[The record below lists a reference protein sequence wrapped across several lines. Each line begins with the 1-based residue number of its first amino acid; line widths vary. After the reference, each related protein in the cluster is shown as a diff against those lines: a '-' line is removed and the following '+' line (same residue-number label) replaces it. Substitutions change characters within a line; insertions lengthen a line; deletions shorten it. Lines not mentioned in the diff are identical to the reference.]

1 MVKSIVIAACLA
13 IASSASFSQASAP
26 EGASAPA
33 PSKHKIVNKY
43 RAAKARHPAASTAD
57 PEKMPDKKG
66 GN

>member
-1 MVKSIVIAACLA
+1 MVKSVLIMACLA
-13 IASSASFSQASAP
+13 IASSASFAQASAP

-43 RAAKARHPAASTAD
+43 RAAKARHPPSSTAD

>member
-1 MVKSIVIAACLA
+1 MVKTIVIAACLA

-26 EGASAPA
+26 EGASAP
-33 PSKHKIVNKY
+33 SKHKIVQKY
-43 RAAKARHPAASTAD
+43 RAAKARHPPASTAD